1 MAKSSINF
9 QKSKGHSYD
18 HNFRK
23 DEPNYLLKAENRLE
37 NFYWQNEKSAREIF
51 DEELSN
57 TKRKGGPIPRFENS
71 HWEAVLN
78 LNKNHTLEDVQK
90 VAEYIEQKFNI
101 TCATI
106 AVHRDEGH
114 YKNDKPQY
122 NFHAHITFVT
132 YKDGQQN
139 WRKEKIK
146 PADLRELQTAVAE
159 MLQMERG
166 EIREK
171 SERIT
176 SLNHRQYREVARQK
190 EKLVNEL
197 EQKHNQEI
205 QELKAEILTLKDR
218 NAILEQ
224 ARKDSKG
231 KGFLKS
237 FFDMLSSIKKS
248 EQQYTKDELEAE
260 IERLKELDKQ
270 KREENERLQTE
281 QQAQLA
287 AKAAELERETTI
299 ERLNQQIEDIKK
311 DAKRREQET
320 INTLIG
326 VNYSLESVLSD
337 EHTPSHIKP
346 LLHKEKSTTGFLAS
360 FKAMFFKSSET
371 EKEPS
376 LRVLLKTF
384 VRQINQLFEA
394 YRAAL
399 TTIKDQAEQIKTLME
414 LDKDTAELQSKI
426 KKLEAENTA
435 LKQQQQR
442 QQPQSNAELE
452 ETKRKLNIYI
462 DKTKEAADFLAENV
476 PPLKWKHIFP
486 KRAEATLKEQVDKR
500 IAARDKINE
509 QMLKSSNNLMKD
521 TAQEFEEMREL
532 ERRLQEN
539 INGEQS
545 DEEKPR
551 TFKAKKQ

>member
-9 QKSKGHSYD
+9 QKSKGHSFD

-37 NFYWQNEKSAREIF
+37 NFYWQNERTAREIF
-51 DEELSN
+51 NDELKEYGAKKG
-57 TKRKGGPIPRFENS
+57 KRPRFENS

-132 YKDGQQN
+132 VKDGQQN

-205 QELKAEILTLKDR
+205 QELKAEILTLKER

-248 EQQYTKDELEAE
+248 EQQYTQEQLLAE

-270 KREENERLQTE
+270 RREENERLQRQQE

-287 AKAAELERETTI
+287 AKAAELERQNKE
-299 ERLNQQIEDIKK
+299 LNLKLSH
-311 DAKRREQET
+311 EQWR
-320 INTLIG
+320 NDMLKN
-326 VNYSLESVLSD
+326 VND
-337 EHTPSHIKP
+337 E
-346 LLHKEKSTTGFLAS
+346 
-360 FKAMFFKSSET
+360 
-371 EKEPS
+371 
-376 LRVLLKTF
+376 
-384 VRQINQLFEA
+384 
-394 YRAAL
+394 
-399 TTIKDQAEQIKTLME
+399 
-414 LDKDTAELQSKI
+414 
-426 KKLEAENTA
+426 LEAENNK
-435 LKQQQQR
+435 LKSLIKEVFNYIRIASKSLFDTISDIFSSELRAPLLNDKKKDEEFIDRSKETQQR
-442 QQPQSNAELE
+442 SNLTPLQP
-452 ETKRKLNIYI
+452 
-462 DKTKEAADFLAENV
+462 EN
-476 PPLKWKHIFP
+476 HQ
-486 KRAEATLKEQVDKR
+486 EQKQD
-500 IAARDKINE
+500 E
-509 QMLKSSNNLMKD
+509 QE
-521 TAQEFEEMREL
+521 Q
-532 ERRLQEN
+532 
-539 INGEQS
+539 QS

-551 TFKAKKQ
+551 TFKARKQ

>member
-37 NFYWQNEKSAREIF
+37 NFYWQNEKTAREIF
-51 DEELSN
+51 DEELLN

-90 VAEYIEQKFNI
+90 VAQYIEQKFNI

-159 MLQMERG
+159 ILQMERG
-166 EIREK
+166 QEN
-171 SERIT
+171 SEAERL
-176 SLNHRQYREVARQK
+176 SHRQYKKAAQQK
-190 EKLVNEL
+190 EQL
-197 EQKHNQEI
+197 E
-205 QELKAEILTLKDR
+205 AEILTLKER

-231 KGFLKS
+231 LGFLKD
-237 FFDMLSSIKKS
+237 FFIDLFNLKKS
-248 EQQYTKDELEAE
+248 EQQYTQEQLLAE

-270 KREENERLQTE
+270 RREENERLQRQQE

-287 AKAAELERETTI
+287 AKTAELEQQLEQQNKTI
-299 ERLNQQIEDIKK
+299 KAQEAQILELKAENNELKSFIKRAFEYIRITSKPIFDFISNIFSNELTEPLLNDEKK
-311 DAKRREQET
+311 DEEFIDRSKETQQRSNLTPLQPENNQEQKQDEQE
-320 INTLIG
+320 
-326 VNYSLESVLSD
+326 
-337 EHTPSHIKP
+337 
-346 LLHKEKSTTGFLAS
+346 
-360 FKAMFFKSSET
+360 
-371 EKEPS
+371 
-376 LRVLLKTF
+376 
-384 VRQINQLFEA
+384 Q
-394 YRAAL
+394 
-399 TTIKDQAEQIKTLME
+399 
-414 LDKDTAELQSKI
+414 
-426 KKLEAENTA
+426 
-435 LKQQQQR
+435 
-442 QQPQSNAELE
+442 
-452 ETKRKLNIYI
+452 
-462 DKTKEAADFLAENV
+462 
-476 PPLKWKHIFP
+476 
-486 KRAEATLKEQVDKR
+486 
-500 IAARDKINE
+500 
-509 QMLKSSNNLMKD
+509 
-521 TAQEFEEMREL
+521 
-532 ERRLQEN
+532 
-539 INGEQS
+539 QS
-545 DEEKPR
+545 DEEKTR
-551 TFKAKKQ
+551 TFKARRQ

>member
-37 NFYWQNEKSAREIF
+37 NFYWQNERTAREIF
-51 DEELSN
+51 NEELSN

-90 VAEYIEQKFNI
+90 VARYIEQKFNI

-159 MLQMERG
+159 ILQMERG
-166 EIREK
+166 QEN
-171 SERIT
+171 SEAERL
-176 SLNHRQYREVARQK
+176 SHRQYKQVAQEK
-190 EKLVNEL
+190 EQVE
-197 EQKHNQEI
+197 
-205 QELKAEILTLKDR
+205 AEILTLKER

-248 EQQYTKDELEAE
+248 EQQYTQEQLLAE

-270 KREENERLQTE
+270 RREENERLQRQQE

-299 ERLNQQIEDIKK
+299 EKLNQQIEDIKK
-311 DAKRREQET
+311 DAEYRERET

-326 VNYSLESVLSD
+326 VNNSLESVLSD
-337 EHTPSHIKP
+337 ERTPSHIKP

-435 LKQQQQR
+435 LKQQQR

-521 TAQEFEEMREL
+521 TAQAFEEMREL

>member
-90 VAEYIEQKFNI
+90 VARYIEQKFNI

-114 YKNDKPQY
+114 YKNDKPQH

-159 MLQMERG
+159 ILQMERG
-166 EIREK
+166 QENSK
-171 SERIT
+171 AERL
-176 SLNHRQYREVARQK
+176 SHRQYKQVAQEK
-190 EKLVNEL
+190 EQL
-197 EQKHNQEI
+197 EDK
-205 QELKAEILTLKDR
+205 ILTLKER

-224 ARKDSKG
+224 ARKDNTGLDRAKA
-231 KGFLKS
+231 
-237 FFDMLSSIKKS
+237 FFANIFKIKKS
-248 EQQYTKDELEAE
+248 KQQYTEKQLLAE

-270 KREENERLQTE
+270 SREENERLQRQQE

-287 AKAAELERETTI
+287 AKAAELEQQLEQQNKTI
-299 ERLNQQIEDIKK
+299 KAQEAQILELKAENNELKSFIKRAFEYIRITSKPIFDFISNIFSNELTEPLLNDEKK
-311 DAKRREQET
+311 DEEFIDRSKETQQRSNLTPLQPENHQEQKQDEQE
-320 INTLIG
+320 
-326 VNYSLESVLSD
+326 
-337 EHTPSHIKP
+337 
-346 LLHKEKSTTGFLAS
+346 
-360 FKAMFFKSSET
+360 
-371 EKEPS
+371 
-376 LRVLLKTF
+376 
-384 VRQINQLFEA
+384 Q
-394 YRAAL
+394 
-399 TTIKDQAEQIKTLME
+399 
-414 LDKDTAELQSKI
+414 
-426 KKLEAENTA
+426 
-435 LKQQQQR
+435 
-442 QQPQSNAELE
+442 
-452 ETKRKLNIYI
+452 
-462 DKTKEAADFLAENV
+462 
-476 PPLKWKHIFP
+476 
-486 KRAEATLKEQVDKR
+486 
-500 IAARDKINE
+500 
-509 QMLKSSNNLMKD
+509 
-521 TAQEFEEMREL
+521 
-532 ERRLQEN
+532 
-539 INGEQS
+539 QS

>member
-37 NFYWQNEKSAREIF
+37 NFYWQNERTAREIF
-51 DEELSN
+51 NDELKEYGAKKG
-57 TKRKGGPIPRFENS
+57 KRPRFENS

-159 MLQMERG
+159 ILQMERG
-166 EIREK
+166 QENSK
-171 SERIT
+171 AERL
-176 SLNHRQYREVARQK
+176 SHRQYKQVAQEK
-190 EKLVNEL
+190 EQL
-197 EQKHNQEI
+197 E
-205 QELKAEILTLKDR
+205 AEILTLKER

-237 FFDMLSSIKKS
+237 FFDSLFKIKKS
-248 EQQYTKDELEAE
+248 EQQYTQEQLLAE

-270 KREENERLQTE
+270 RREENERLQRQQE

-287 AKAAELERETTI
+287 AKAAELERENK
-299 ERLNQQIEDIKK
+299 ELNFKLSH
-311 DAKRREQET
+311 EQWR
-320 INTLIG
+320 NDMLKN
-326 VNYSLESVLSD
+326 VND
-337 EHTPSHIKP
+337 E
-346 LLHKEKSTTGFLAS
+346 
-360 FKAMFFKSSET
+360 
-371 EKEPS
+371 
-376 LRVLLKTF
+376 
-384 VRQINQLFEA
+384 
-394 YRAAL
+394 
-399 TTIKDQAEQIKTLME
+399 
-414 LDKDTAELQSKI
+414 
-426 KKLEAENTA
+426 LEAENNK
-435 LKQQQQR
+435 LKSLIKEVFNYIRIASKSLFDTISDIFSNELRAPLLNDKKKDEEFIYRSKETQQR
-442 QQPQSNAELE
+442 SNLTPLQPENHQEQKQE
-452 ETKRKLNIYI
+452 E
-462 DKTKEAADFLAENV
+462 
-476 PPLKWKHIFP
+476 
-486 KRAEATLKEQVDKR
+486 Q
-500 IAARDKINE
+500 
-509 QMLKSSNNLMKD
+509 
-521 TAQEFEEMREL
+521 
-532 ERRLQEN
+532 
-539 INGEQS
+539 QS
-545 DEEKPR
+545 DEAKDKPQEQKTR
-551 TFKAKKQ
+551 KNRRQ

>member
-1 MAKSSINF
+1 MSLRIIKDSAHYPLLKRVLINRAVKSLTSLRFYKGKFMAKSSINF

-37 NFYWQNEKSAREIF
+37 NFYWQNERTAREIF
-51 DEELSN
+51 NDELKEYGAKKG
-57 TKRKGGPIPRFENS
+57 KRPRFENS

-114 YKNDKPQY
+114 YKNDKPQH

-146 PADLRELQTAVAE
+146 PSDLAKLQTEVAE
-159 MLQMERG
+159 ILQMERG
-166 EIREK
+166 QEN
-171 SERIT
+171 SEAERL
-176 SLNHRQYREVARQK
+176 SHRQYKKAAQQK
-190 EKLVNEL
+190 EQL
-197 EQKHNQEI
+197 E
-205 QELKAEILTLKDR
+205 AEILTLKER

-248 EQQYTKDELEAE
+248 EQQYTQEQLLAE

-270 KREENERLQTE
+270 RREENERLQRQQE

-287 AKAAELERETTI
+287 AKAAELERQNKE
-299 ERLNQQIEDIKK
+299 LNLKLSH
-311 DAKRREQET
+311 EQWR
-320 INTLIG
+320 NDMLKN
-326 VNYSLESVLSD
+326 VND
-337 EHTPSHIKP
+337 E
-346 LLHKEKSTTGFLAS
+346 
-360 FKAMFFKSSET
+360 
-371 EKEPS
+371 
-376 LRVLLKTF
+376 
-384 VRQINQLFEA
+384 
-394 YRAAL
+394 
-399 TTIKDQAEQIKTLME
+399 
-414 LDKDTAELQSKI
+414 
-426 KKLEAENTA
+426 LEAENNKLKSLIKEVFNYIRIASKSLFDTMSNNIFSNELTA
-435 LKQQQQR
+435 LLLNKPKKDEEFIDRSKETQQR
-442 QQPQSNAELE
+442 SNLTPLQP
-452 ETKRKLNIYI
+452 
-462 DKTKEAADFLAENV
+462 EN
-476 PPLKWKHIFP
+476 HQ
-486 KRAEATLKEQVDKR
+486 EQKQD
-500 IAARDKINE
+500 E
-509 QMLKSSNNLMKD
+509 QE
-521 TAQEFEEMREL
+521 Q
-532 ERRLQEN
+532 
-539 INGEQS
+539 QS

-551 TFKAKKQ
+551 TFKARRQ

>member
-37 NFYWQNEKSAREIF
+37 NFYWQNEKTAREIF
-51 DEELSN
+51 DEELLN

-90 VAEYIEQKFNI
+90 VARYIEQKFNI

-114 YKNDKPQY
+114 YKNDKPQH

-159 MLQMERG
+159 ILQMERG
-166 EIREK
+166 QEN
-171 SERIT
+171 SEAERL
-176 SLNHRQYREVARQK
+176 SHRQYKKAAQQK
-190 EKLVNEL
+190 EQL
-197 EQKHNQEI
+197 E
-205 QELKAEILTLKDR
+205 AEILTLKER

-231 KGFLKS
+231 LGYLKD
-237 FFDMLSSIKKS
+237 FFIDLFNLKKS
-248 EQQYTKDELEAE
+248 EQQYTQEQLLAE

-270 KREENERLQTE
+270 RREENERLQRQQE

-287 AKAAELERETTI
+287 AKTAELE
-299 ERLNQQIEDIKK
+299 QQL
-311 DAKRREQET
+311 EQQ
-320 INTLIG
+320 N
-326 VNYSLESVLSD
+326 
-337 EHTPSHIKP
+337 K
-346 LLHKEKSTTGFLAS
+346 
-360 FKAMFFKSSET
+360 
-371 EKEPS
+371 
-376 LRVLLKTF
+376 
-384 VRQINQLFEA
+384 
-394 YRAAL
+394 
-399 TTIKDQAEQIKTLME
+399 TIKDQEAQILE
-414 LDKDTAELQSKI
+414 LK
-426 KKLEAENTA
+426 AENNE
-435 LKQQQQR
+435 LKSFIKRAFEYIRITSKPIFDFISNIFSNELTEPLLNDEKKDEEFIDRSKETQQR
-442 QQPQSNAELE
+442 SNLTPLQP
-452 ETKRKLNIYI
+452 
-462 DKTKEAADFLAENV
+462 ENNQ
-476 PPLKWKHIFP
+476 
-486 KRAEATLKEQVDKR
+486 EQKQD
-500 IAARDKINE
+500 E
-509 QMLKSSNNLMKD
+509 QE
-521 TAQEFEEMREL
+521 Q
-532 ERRLQEN
+532 
-539 INGEQS
+539 QS

-551 TFKAKKQ
+551 TFKARRQ